1 MKKNLIVISILVIV
15 AIALIG
21 GGIFYMSKKKN
32 SPGMLASVSG
42 VLSSQ
47 EAGSKAID
55 YINKNLLQSG
65 TTASLNDVKEENG
78 LYKIA
83 IKISQSGKEQEAT
96 VYASRDGKLLFVY
109 PPVEIDKETPEEEA
123 KQPVKTDKPD
133 VKLFVM
139 AFCPY
144 GNQAEDLMKPVT
156 NLLKD
161 KINLTLQYIVSK
173 DSNGKYTSLHGDQ
186 ELNQDVREICVAKYQ
201 KDKFWDFVYK
211 INEKC
216 TSQNADTCWEQQAK
230 DLGIDTEKI
239 KNCQQ
244 TEANTLLA
252 EEEKLVQQYG
262 VSGSPTLIINGVEY
276 NGERTSE
283 GYKNGI
289 CSGFTTSP
297 QECQQTLSTD
307 AGSATGGCATQ

>member
-1 MKKNLIVISILVIV
+1 MKKNLIVTSILVVV

-21 GGIFYMSKKKN
+21 GGIFYISKKKN
-32 SPGMLASVSG
+32 PLGMLASISG
-42 VLSSQ
+42 AISSQ
-47 EAGSKAID
+47 EAGNKAID
-55 YINKNLLQSG
+55 FINKNLVREG
-65 TTASLNDVKEENG
+65 VTASLKEIKEESG
-78 LYKIA
+78 LYKA
-83 IKISQSGKEQEAT
+83 TIKITQTEGEQDADIY
-96 VYASRDGKLLFVY
+96 VSLDGKFLFVN
-109 PPVEIDKETPEEEA
+109 PPIEIKEIEKKPTETP
-123 KQPVKTDKPD
+123 KTEKPD

-139 AFCPY
+139 SFCPY
-144 GNQAEDLMKPVT
+144 GNQAEDLIKPVM

-161 KINLTLQYIVSK
+161 KIDVKLNYIVSK
-173 DSNGKYTSLHGDQ
+173 GSDGKYASLHGDQ
-186 ELNQDVREICVAKYQ
+186 ELNQDVREICVFKYQ

-239 KNCQQ
+239 KSCQQ
-244 TEANTLLA
+244 TEANALLA

-262 VSGSPTLIINGVEY
+262 VSGSPQLFINGVEY

-289 CSGFTTSP
+289 CAGFATSP
-297 QECQQTLSTD
+297 QECQQTLSTE
-307 AGSATGGCATQ
+307 AGAATGGCATQ